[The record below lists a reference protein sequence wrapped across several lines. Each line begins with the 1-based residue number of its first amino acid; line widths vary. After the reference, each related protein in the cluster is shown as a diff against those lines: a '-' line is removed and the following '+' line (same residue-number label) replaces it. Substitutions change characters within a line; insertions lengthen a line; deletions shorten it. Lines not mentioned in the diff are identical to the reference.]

1 MPCTMEIS
9 GYMKK
14 ISADNSILMQLG
26 PSGCNGNGAPQE
38 RGLGGEKGEGGCCA
52 PAHYG
57 GGGGGYYS
65 SGAGDGTEGANG
77 YSLRSV
83 FLCQYRHWHR
93 RILMLCNP
101 SM

>member
-1 MPCTMEIS
+1 
-9 GYMKK
+9 
-14 ISADNSILMQLG
+14 MQLG

-77 YSLRSV
+77 YSLRSSSPWQNTQHCCMYQVCRPMNHV
-83 FLCQYRHWHR
+83 FFVKVAGFTH
-93 RILMLCNP
+93 
-101 SM
+101 